1 MPDQIR
7 HPVPHNAWIA
17 DQVRNDKSMNSI
29 CITGAVPADL
39 QSVASIL
46 QQAGMAPARAAK
58 REEPVDMAFWHEQVL
73 GLNGQQA
80 EAAQAIPTV
89 GKLWEQLAGDIFMA
103 NLNAPLWGWADTR
116 STWLLDYWLGFEPAL
131 KFILVCV
138 SPQQMLA
145 AAMSTQTQTVSVAEL
160 MATWQAHHQ
169 ELLRF
174 AQRQPQRCLL
184 VDVSEC
190 AGYPQGLVERCA
202 AKWKL
207 PLTEPAASFGAPAEQ
222 DQLVLYLAQQL
233 CAEHPQTATLQR
245 ELAGAITRLRTTA
258 IALSVP
264 TTLSKLGA
272 RISRL
277 GRAEKPLPVYAL
289 PSEQIIADFQALRDR
304 SAQLPH
310 TQEQV
315 ATLADAC
322 EHQARLVA
330 KKQARIDAITKE
342 RDSHAQQATERQKQL
357 DALTKDKGALEQE
370 KTTLTQSKAA
380 LEQEKAT
387 LTKARDEQAK
397 MSAEGQAKIDA
408 VSKERDNHAHQA
420 AARQKQLDA
429 LTKDKG
435 ALEQEKTTL
444 TQSKATLEQEKAT
457 LTKTRDEQA
466 KLAAERQAKIDA
478 VTKERDSHAQQ
489 ATERQKQL
497 DALTKDKGALEQE
510 KATLA
515 QNKAALEQEKAALT
529 KARDEQTKLA
539 TERQAKIDVLTKQL
553 EVPPR
558 GDKERRK
565 DAAALVKEKATWEQE
580 KAALTKAR
588 DEQAK
593 LAAEK
598 QTKLD
603 ALGKVQTKCQE
614 AEQEGELLLLQLHK
628 VQEELE
634 HYFLKNQ
641 ELEQQL
647 KANSVRWQRML
658 GRNPD
663 YSDFE
668 SIELLQAPTGDD
680 QLAHWRLANIDAADR
695 TFATLEFKTFI
706 LSGVAGFI
714 FTRDEHGAS
723 PLLHWPASSSASNL
737 YQIPLGRQAT
747 LQERVEGFFELSSAD
762 WKLMQKL
769 PRVLT
774 GVLEQPDAIKANG
787 DFNALPLR
795 LGLDKLGQIID
806 KFPHSLRFDGVKL
819 KNEQVNSEYEHL
831 WLIFENLSLGD
842 NAYAEFEFRL
852 SCANVHTNGFGKHPK
867 LEFPEGAGQAPLPS
881 WFADS
886 YDDFGAKLELRLAL
900 PEAMDMEVW
909 QKLSTA
915 DHKFL
920 IALVMRLPAILR
932 ALQSAGTQAKRSWD
946 DWHAMVLELQ
956 RILALHTTPQ
966 PKASHATP
974 VAEPVAEQVAE
985 QVAAQPSPKA
995 KTRKTKAAASRV

>member
-7 HPVPHNAWIA
+7 HPVPREPWIA
-17 DQVRNDKSMNSI
+17 DQVRNDKSGVRNDKSGVRNDMSRVRNDKQGTRMNSI
-29 CITGAVPADL
+29 CITGAAPADL

-58 REEPVDMAFWHEQVL
+58 REQPVDMAFWHEQVM

-80 EAAQAIPTV
+80 EAAQTIPTV
-89 GKLWEQLAGDIFMA
+89 GKLWEQLAGDVFMA
-103 NLNAPLWGWADTR
+103 NLDTPLWGWADTR

-145 AAMSTQTQTVSVAEL
+145 AAMSTQTQAVSVAEL
-160 MATWQAHHQ
+160 MTSWQAHHQ
-169 ELLRF
+169 ALLRF

-190 AGYPQGLVERCA
+190 AGYPQGLIERCA

-207 PLTEPAASFGAPAEQ
+207 PLAEPAASFDAPAEQ

-310 TQEQV
+310 TQEQI
-315 ATLADAC
+315 ATLTDAC
-322 EHQARLVA
+322 DHQARLA
-330 KKQARIDAITKE
+330 ADKQARIDALSKERDSHAQQATERQKQLDALTKDKGALEQEKTTLTQSKTALEQEKAALTKARDEQAKLATERQAKIDAITKE
-342 RDSHAQQATERQKQL
+342 RDSHAQQAAERQKQL

-387 LTKARDEQAK
+387 LTKARDEQ
-397 MSAEGQAKIDA
+397 
-408 VSKERDNHAHQA
+408 
-420 AARQKQLDA
+420 
-429 LTKDKG
+429 T
-435 ALEQEKTTL
+435 
-444 TQSKATLEQEKAT
+444 
-457 LTKTRDEQA
+457 
-466 KLAAERQAKIDA
+466 KLATERQAKVDA
-478 VTKERDSHAQQ
+478 ITKERDSHA
-489 ATERQKQL
+489 
-497 DALTKDKGALEQE
+497 
-510 KATLA
+510 
-515 QNKAALEQEKAALT
+515 
-529 KARDEQTKLA
+529 KLA
-539 TERQAKIDVLTKQL
+539 TERQAKIDTLTKQL

-565 DAAALVKEKATWEQE
+565 DAAALAKEKATWEQE

-588 DEQAK
+588 DEQTK
-593 LAAEK
+593 LATEK

-603 ALGKVQTKCQE
+603 ALSKVQTKCQE
-614 AEQEGELLLLQLHK
+614 AEQESELLLLQLHK

-634 HYFLKNQ
+634 HYFLQNQ

-706 LSGVAGFI
+706 LSGVAGII
-714 FTRDEHGAS
+714 FTRDEQGAS
-723 PLLHWPASSSASNL
+723 PLLHWPASSSASNV
-737 YQIPLGRQAT
+737 YQIPLGREAT
-747 LQERVEGFFELSSAD
+747 LQERVEGFFELSSSD

-774 GVLEQPDAIKANG
+774 GILEQPDAVKASG

-806 KFPHSLRFDGVKL
+806 KFPHSLRFDRVSL
-819 KNEQVNSEYEHL
+819 KSEQVNRDYEHL
-831 WLIFENLSLGD
+831 WLSFENLSLGD
-842 NAYAEFEFRL
+842 KAYAEFEFRL
-852 SCANVHTNGFGKHPK
+852 SCANVHSDGFGKHPK

-886 YDDFGAKLELRLAL
+886 YDDFGAKLELRVAL

-920 IALVMRLPAILR
+920 IALVMRLPAILL

-946 DWHAMVLELQ
+946 DWQAMAVELQ
-956 RILALHTTPQ
+956 RIVLLHTTPQ
-966 PKASHATP
+966 PKASPAT
-974 VAEPVAEQVAE
+974 PVAEQVAE

-995 KTRKTKAAASRV
+995 KARKTKAAASQV

>member
-1 MPDQIR
+1 MPDPIR
-7 HPVPHNAWIA
+7 HPVPREPWIA
-17 DQVRNDKSMNSI
+17 DVETPDPIRGRNDKSGVRNDTQGPRMNSI

-39 QSVASIL
+39 LSVASIL

-58 REEPVDMAFWHEQVL
+58 REEPVDMAFWHEQVM

-80 EAAQAIPTV
+80 EAAQTIPGV
-89 GKLWEQLAGDIFMA
+89 GKLWEQLAGNIFMA
-103 NLNAPLWGWADTR
+103 NLDAPLWGWMDTR

-169 ELLRF
+169 ALLRF

-190 AGYPQGLVERCA
+190 AGYPQGLIERCV

-207 PLTEPAASFGAPAEQ
+207 PLAEPAASFDAPAEQ

-233 CAEHPQTATLQR
+233 CGEHPQTATLQR

-277 GRAEKPLPVYAL
+277 GRAEKPLPVYAP
-289 PSEQIIADFQALRDR
+289 PSEQIIANFQALRDR
-304 SAQLPH
+304 SAKLWH

-315 ATLADAC
+315 ATLTDAC
-322 EHQARLVA
+322 DHQARLA
-330 KKQARIDAITKE
+330 ADKQAEISAVSKE
-342 RDSHAQQATERQKQL
+342 RDSHARQAAERQKQL
-357 DALTKDKGALEQE
+357 DALAKDKG
-370 KTTLTQSKAA
+370 
-380 LEQEKAT
+380 
-387 LTKARDEQAK
+387 
-397 MSAEGQAKIDA
+397 
-408 VSKERDNHAHQA
+408 
-420 AARQKQLDA
+420 
-429 LTKDKG
+429 
-435 ALEQEKTTL
+435 
-444 TQSKATLEQEKAT
+444 
-457 LTKTRDEQA
+457 
-466 KLAAERQAKIDA
+466 
-478 VTKERDSHAQQ
+478 
-489 ATERQKQL
+489 
-497 DALTKDKGALEQE
+497 
-510 KATLA
+510 
-515 QNKAALEQEKAALT
+515 ALEQEKAALT

-539 TERQAKIDVLTKQL
+539 AERQAKIDATTKERDSHAHQAAERQKQLDALTKEKGALEQEKATLTKTKDEQTKLAAERQAKIDAVSKERDSHAHQAAERQKQIEVLNQSKGALEQEKVALTKARDEQTKLAVERQVKIDAVSKERDSHAQQAIERQAKIDALTKQL
-553 EVPPR
+553 EVPAR

-565 DAAALVKEKATWEQE
+565 DAAAHAKEKAAWEQE

-593 LAAEK
+593 LAAER

-614 AEQEGELLLLQLHK
+614 AEQEGELLLLQLHQ

-634 HYFLKNQ
+634 HYFLQNQ
-641 ELEQQL
+641 ELEQKL
-647 KANSVRWQRML
+647 KANSTRWQRML
-658 GRNPD
+658 QRNPD
-663 YSDFE
+663 YTDYE
-668 SIELLQAPTGDD
+668 SIELIEAPAGDNE
-680 QLAHWRLANIDAADR
+680 LAHWRLANIDAAGR
-695 TFATLEFKTFI
+695 TFAALEFQTFV
-706 LSGVAGFI
+706 LSGVAGFT
-714 FTRDEHGAS
+714 FTRDEQGGS
-723 PLLHWPASSSASNL
+723 PLLHWPASSSASNV

-747 LQERVEGFFELSSAD
+747 LEERIEGFFELSSSD
-762 WKLMQKL
+762 WRLMQKL

-774 GVLEQPDAIKANG
+774 GILEQPDAVKASG

-806 KFPHSLRFDGVKL
+806 KFPHSLRFDGLKL
-819 KNEQVNSEYEHL
+819 KSEQVNRDYEHL
-831 WLIFENLSLGD
+831 WLSFENLSLGD
-842 NAYAEFEFRL
+842 KAYAEFEFRL
-852 SCANVHTNGFGKHPK
+852 SCANVHTDGFGKHPK
-867 LEFPEGAGQAPLPS
+867 LEFPEGAGQAPLQN

-909 QKLSTA
+909 QKFSTA

-920 IALVMRLPAILR
+920 IALVMRLPAILL
-932 ALQSAGTQAKRSWD
+932 ALQSAGMQAKRSWD
-946 DWHAMVLELQ
+946 DWQAMVVELQ
-956 RILALHTTPQ
+956 RIVMLHTAPQ
-966 PKASHATP
+966 PKASPATP
-974 VAEPVAEQVAE
+974 LAEQA
-985 QVAAQPSPKA
+985 AAQPSPKA
-995 KTRKTKAAASRV
+995 KTRKTKAAA

>member
-1 MPDQIR
+1 MQLGGCNATPSVMPDEVFVMPDQIR
-7 HPVPHNAWIA
+7 HPVLRGAWIA
-17 DQVRNDKSMNSI
+17 DVETPDPIRGRNDKQGTRMNSI
-29 CITGAVPADL
+29 CITGAAPADL

-58 REEPVDMAFWHEQVL
+58 REQPVDMAFWHEQVL
-73 GLNGQQA
+73 GLNGQQPD
-80 EAAQAIPTV
+80 AAQAIPTV

-103 NLNAPLWGWADTR
+103 NLDAPLWGWADTR

-169 ELLRF
+169 ALLRF

-190 AGYPQGLVERCA
+190 AGYPQGLVERCT

-207 PLTEPAASFGAPAEQ
+207 PLAEPAASFDAPAEQ

-304 SAQLPH
+304 AAQLPH

-322 EHQARLVA
+322 DHQARLA
-330 KKQARIDAITKE
+330 AEKQARIDALSKE

-380 LEQEKAT
+380 LEQEKTT
-387 LTKARDEQAK
+387 LTKARDEQ
-397 MSAEGQAKIDA
+397 
-408 VSKERDNHAHQA
+408 
-420 AARQKQLDA
+420 
-429 LTKDKG
+429 T
-435 ALEQEKTTL
+435 
-444 TQSKATLEQEKAT
+444 
-457 LTKTRDEQA
+457 

-478 VTKERDSHAQQ
+478 ITQERDSHAHQ
-489 ATERQKQL
+489 AAERQKQVES
-497 DALTKDKGALEQE
+497 LTQAKG
-510 KATLA
+510 
-515 QNKAALEQEKAALT
+515 ALEQEKAALT
-529 KARDEQTKLA
+529 QARDEQARLA
-539 TERQAKIDVLTKQL
+539 AERQARIDTVTQERDSHAHQAAERQAKIDALTKQL

-565 DAAALVKEKATWEQE
+565 DAAALAKERAAWEQE
-580 KAALTKAR
+580 KATLTKAR
-588 DEQAK
+588 DEQTQ
-593 LAAEK
+593 LATEN
-598 QTKLD
+598 QSKLD
-603 ALGKVQTKCQE
+603 ALSKVQTTYQE
-614 AEQEGELLLLQLHK
+614 AEQESELLLLQLHK

-634 HYFLKNQ
+634 HYFLQNQ

-663 YSDFE
+663 YSDYE
-668 SIELLQAPTGDD
+668 SIELVEAPTGDS
-680 QLAHWRLANIDAADR
+680 QTAHWRLANIDAADR
-695 TFATLEFKTFI
+695 TFSTLEFKTFI

-723 PLLHWPASSSASNL
+723 PLLHWPASSSAGNV

-747 LQERVEGFFELSSAD
+747 LQERIEAFFELSSAD

-774 GVLEQPDAIKANG
+774 SILEQPDAVKASG

-819 KNEQVNSEYEHL
+819 KSEQVNSDYEHL
-831 WLIFENLSLGD
+831 WFSFENLSLGD
-842 NAYAEFEFRL
+842 KAYAEFEFRL
-852 SCANVHTNGFGKHPK
+852 SCANVHTDGFGKHPK
-867 LEFPEGAGQAPLPS
+867 LEFPEGVGQAPLQN

-886 YDDFGAKLELRLAL
+886 YDDFGAKLELRVAL
-900 PEAMDMEVW
+900 PQSMDMGVW

-920 IALVMRLPAILR
+920 AALVMRLPAILR
-932 ALQSAGTQAKRSWD
+932 LLESAGTQAKRSWD
-946 DWHAMVLELQ
+946 EWQAMVQELH
-956 RILALHTTPQ
+956 RILLLHTASSPIPAREPTVVPSVQTAKSKDRHSASEQARNSQRPSTGKQ
-966 PKASHATP
+966 PILTKALETKS
-974 VAEPVAEQVAE
+974 
-985 QVAAQPSPKA
+985 KA
-995 KTRKTKAAASRV
+995 KEAAKAVVPKPNKANSHLQK